1 MIQYKSIATA
11 LVLTLGTFTAFAQG
25 QKTANWFFGK
35 GAGLVFKDGSVTP
48 VTNSRL
54 QTEEGSATISDKD
67 GNLLFYTNGITVW
80 NRHHRVM
87 PNGNGLMGMKSSTQ
101 SALII
106 PKPATDSVF
115 YIFTTDIQA
124 QSNGLRYSV
133 VNMTKDEGNGAVTAR
148 NVFLIAPATEKLTA
162 IRHSNNR
169 DWWVIAHRWN
179 SNAYMA
185 YLVSAEGVSAEP
197 VFSNAGTVHGGAH
210 RKAIGYLVPS
220 PDGTRLAA
228 ALWDSDSNFEV
239 LRFDRSTGVVSE
251 PILLRGFEEA
261 YGVCFSPDGK
271 LLYGTA
277 NGKGG
282 GKAQIIQFDLQAG
295 DEDAI
300 AKSAVVVGTSGSPRI
315 GALQLGPDG
324 RMYVARQDNIHL
336 GVISKPNL
344 KGTDS
349 EYVDTG
355 LHLAGRKSDL
365 GLPNFPQGITP
376 ATGRTT
382 SNR

>member
-1 MIQYKSIATA
+1 MQLRYLLSFLAFS
-11 LVLTLGTFTAFAQG
+11 LGTFTALAQG
-25 QKTANWFFGK
+25 ETANWYFGK
-35 GAGLVFKDGSVTP
+35 GAGLVFRGDTVTAIA
-48 VTNSRL
+48 NSRL
-54 QTEEGSATISDKD
+54 HTEEGSATISDKN

-80 NRHHRVM
+80 NKHHRVM

-106 PKPATDSVF
+106 PKPAADSVF

-133 VNMTKDEGNGAVTAR
+133 VNMNKDEGNGAITAR
-148 NVFLIAPATEKLTA
+148 NVFMIAPATEKLTA

-185 YLVSAEGVSAEP
+185 YLVTPDGVNVEP
-197 VFSNAGTVHGGAH
+197 VMTNVGTVHGGAH

-220 PDGTRLAA
+220 PDGARLAA

-239 LRFDRSTGVVSE
+239 LRFDRSTGEVSD
-251 PILLRGFEEA
+251 PVLLKGYEEA
-261 YGVCFSPDGK
+261 YGVCFSPDGTK
-271 LLYGTA
+271 LYGTA

-282 GKAQIIQFDLQAG
+282 GKAQVIQFDLQAG
-295 DEDAI
+295 DQAAI

-324 RMYVARQDNIHL
+324 RIYVARQDNIHL
-336 GVISKPNL
+336 GVIQKPNAL
-344 KGTDS
+344 GKESG
-349 EYVDTG
+349 YVDMG
-355 LHLAGRKSDL
+355 LHLGGRKSDL
-365 GLPNFPQGITP
+365 GLPNVPQGIRSG
-376 ATGRTT
+376 ATNAR
-382 SNR
+382 